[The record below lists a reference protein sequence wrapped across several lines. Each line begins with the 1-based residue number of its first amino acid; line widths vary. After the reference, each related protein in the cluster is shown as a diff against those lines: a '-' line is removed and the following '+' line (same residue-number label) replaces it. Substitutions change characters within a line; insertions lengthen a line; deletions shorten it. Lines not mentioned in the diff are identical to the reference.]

1 MYISQDELKELH
13 KMFHECG
20 PFFIALGEEIR
31 QKIILDIL
39 DAGVDGL
46 NVMTLTSMSHLSR
59 PAISHHLKVL
69 KDSGLVIA
77 EKKGTQIFYK
87 VSLSDSF
94 LNGINLFQS
103 TLGIIQRVGELKKKA
118 GMTDGEFK

>member
-77 EKKGTQIFYK
+77 ERRAPRFSTRYLFLTVFSMESIF
-87 VSLSDSF
+87 SS
-94 LNGINLFQS
+94 QHW
-103 TLGIIQRVGELKKKA
+103 A
-118 GMTDGEFK
+118 

>member
-20 PFFIALGEEIR
+20 PFFIAVGNEIR

-46 NVMTLTSMSHLSR
+46 NVMTLTSRSHLSR

-87 VSLSDSF
+87 VAVSDSF

-103 TLGIIQRVGELKKKA
+103 TLGIIQRVGELKKLA
-118 GMTDGEFK
+118 GMKDGESK